1 MKKLMMMAVIL
12 LAGVGS
18 VMAQSDYKRGIFNH
32 VGLNVGAGTEGISVG
47 VAAPVTNFL
56 EVEAGVN
63 IMPSFKLSGDLDVD
77 VNTSSLPQVPVPN
90 VQYPSS
96 ATIHAEGSFD
106 RTTFNV
112 KANLYPFGGG
122 SKFFIAA
129 GLSIGGEKI
138 AEVTGSCDELRDFSN
153 RYLKDNPNLESQF
166 RKAISANLGGYNLE
180 LDENYNLQGDIRC
193 KNVRPYLGLGFGRL
207 VPKNRIG
214 CRFEL
219 GCQFMG
225 KLKVYQNGN
234 EIDINKALE
243 DAGEDD
249 LSKFVKDLK
258 VYPVLKF
265 SLTGESYNIDK
276 EL

>member
-77 VNTSSLPQVPVPN
+77 YDSSSLPQVSGVNYPN
-90 VQYPSS
+90 P
-96 ATIHAEGSFD
+96 ATIHVDGDFS

-138 AEVTGSCDELRDFSN
+138 AEVTGSCDELREISQK
-153 RYLKDNPNLESQF
+153 LPTLEMKDQF
-166 RKAISANLGGYNLE
+166 HQVVVSTANANLGGYKLE
-180 LDENYNLQGDIRC
+180 LDENYNVQGDIRC

-214 CRFEL
+214 CRLEL

-265 SLTGESYNIDK
+265 SLTGRI
-276 EL
+276 L

>member
-77 VNTSSLPQVPVPN
+77 VNTSSLPQVPDF
-90 VQYPSS
+90 QYPTS
-96 ATIHAEGSFD
+96 ATIHAEGAFD

-166 RKAISANLGGYNLE
+166 RKALSANLGGYNLE

-214 CRFEL
+214 
-219 GCQFMG
+219 
-225 KLKVYQNGN
+225 
-234 EIDINKALE
+234 
-243 DAGEDD
+243 
-249 LSKFVKDLK
+249 
-258 VYPVLKF
+258 
-265 SLTGESYNIDK
+265 
-276 EL
+276 

>member
-1 MKKLMMMAVIL
+1 
-12 LAGVGS
+12 
-18 VMAQSDYKRGIFNH
+18 MAQNEYKRGLFNH

-47 VAAPVTNFL
+47 LAAPVTSFF

-63 IMPSFKLSGDLDVD
+63 VMPSFKLSGDLDVD
-77 VNTSSLPQVPVPN
+77 YDYSSLPQVPN
-90 VQYPSS
+90 VQYPTE

-122 SKFFIAA
+122 TKFFIAA

-138 AEVTGSCDELRDFSN
+138 AEVNGSCDKLREISQKLPTQE
-153 RYLKDNPNLESQF
+153 LKDQLRQ
-166 RKAISANLGGYNLE
+166 AVTANLGGYKLE
-180 LDENYNLQGDIRC
+180 LDENYNVQGDIRC
-193 KNVRPYLGLGFGRL
+193 KKVRPYLGLGFGRL

-225 KLKVYQNGN
+225 KLKVYQNDT

-265 SLTGESYNIDK
+265 SLTGRI
-276 EL
+276 L

>member
-1 MKKLMMMAVIL
+1 
-12 LAGVGS
+12 
-18 VMAQSDYKRGIFNH
+18 MAQSDYKRGIFNH

-47 VAAPVTNFL
+47 VAGPVTNFL

-77 VNTSSLPQVPVPN
+77 VNTSSLPQVPN
-90 VQYPSS
+90 VQYPHE

-122 SKFFIAA
+122 TKFFIAA

-138 AEVTGSCDELRDFSN
+138 AEVNGSCDQLREFSQSLPSQE
-153 RYLKDNPNLESQF
+153 LKDQF
-166 RKAISANLGGYNLE
+166 RQAVSANLAGYNLQF
-180 LDENYNLQGDIRC
+180 DENYNVQGDIRC
-193 KNVRPYLGLGFGRL
+193 KKVRPYLGLGFGRL
-207 VPKNRIG
+207 VPKNRLG
-214 CRFEL
+214 MRLEL
-219 GCQFMG
+219 GCQFMD
-225 KLKVYQNGN
+225 KLKVYQNDT

-258 VYPVLKF
+258 VYPILKF
-265 SLTGESYNIDK
+265 SLTGRI
-276 EL
+276 L

>member
-1 MKKLMMMAVIL
+1 MKKLMMVAVIL

-77 VNTSSLPQVPVPN
+77 VKPIPGVSTPTD
-90 VQYPSS
+90 
-96 ATIHAEGSFD
+96 ATIHVDGDFS

-138 AEVTGSCDELRDFSN
+138 AEVTGSCDDLREFSQN
-153 RYLKDNPNLESQF
+153 LPTQELKDQLRQ
-166 RKAISANLGGYNLE
+166 AATANLGGYNLE

-265 SLTGESYNIDK
+265 SLTGRI
-276 EL
+276 L

>member
-63 IMPSFKLSGDLDVD
+63 VMPSFKLSGDLDVD
-77 VNTSSLPQVPVPN
+77 VKPIPGVSTPTD
-90 VQYPSS
+90 
-96 ATIHAEGSFD
+96 ATIHVDGDFS

-138 AEVTGSCDELRDFSN
+138 AEVTGSCDDLRKFSQN
-153 RYLKDNPNLESQF
+153 LPTQELKDQLRQ
-166 RKAISANLGGYNLE
+166 AATANLGGYNLE

-207 VPKNRIG
+207 VPKNRLG
-214 CRFEL
+214 MRLEL

-258 VYPVLKF
+258 VYPVLKLSF
-265 SLTGESYNIDK
+265 TGRI
-276 EL
+276 L

>member
-1 MKKLMMMAVIL
+1 MLFR
-12 LAGVGS
+12 S
-18 VMAQSDYKRGIFNH
+18 
-32 VGLNVGAGTEGISVG
+32 
-47 VAAPVTNFL
+47 
-56 EVEAGVN
+56 
-63 IMPSFKLSGDLDVD
+63 
-77 VNTSSLPQVPVPN
+77 
-90 VQYPSS
+90 
-96 ATIHAEGSFD
+96 
-106 RTTFNV
+106 V

-138 AEVTGSCDELRDFSN
+138 AEVTGSCDELRDFSKDLPSQT
-153 RYLKDNPNLESQF
+153 LKDQF
-166 RKAISANLGGYNLE
+166 RKAVTANLGGYNLE

-265 SLTGESYNIDK
+265 SLTGRI
-276 EL
+276 L

>member
-1 MKKLMMMAVIL
+1 MKKLMMVAVIL
-12 LAGVGS
+12 LTSVGS
-18 VMAQSDYKRGIFNH
+18 VMAQNEYKRGIFNH

-47 VAAPVTNFL
+47 LAAPVTSFF

-63 IMPSFKLSGDLDVD
+63 VMPSFKLSGDLDVD
-77 VNTSSLPQVPVPN
+77 VNTSSLPQVPN
-90 VQYPSS
+90 VQYPPE

-138 AEVTGSCDELRDFSN
+138 AEVNGSCDQLRVISQKLPTQEL
-153 RYLKDNPNLESQF
+153 KEQF
-166 RKAISANLGGYNLE
+166 RQAVTANLGGYKLE

-207 VPKNRIG
+207 VPKNRLG
-214 CRFEL
+214 MRFEL

-225 KLKVYQNGN
+225 KLKVYQNDT

-258 VYPVLKF
+258 VYPVVKF
-265 SLTGESYNIDK
+265 SFIGRIL
-276 EL
+276 

>member
-77 VNTSSLPQVPVPN
+77 VNTSSLPQVPN
-90 VQYPSS
+90 VQYPHE

-122 SKFFIAA
+122 TKFFIAA

-138 AEVTGSCDELRDFSN
+138 AEVNGSCDQLREFSQSLPSQE
-153 RYLKDNPNLESQF
+153 LKDQF
-166 RKAISANLGGYNLE
+166 RQAVSANLAGYNLQF
-180 LDENYNLQGDIRC
+180 DENYNVQGDIRC
-193 KNVRPYLGLGFGRL
+193 KKVRPYLGLGFGRL
-207 VPKNRIG
+207 VPKNRLG
-214 CRFEL
+214 MRLEL
-219 GCQFMG
+219 GCQFMD
-225 KLKVYQNGN
+225 KLKVYQNDT

-243 DAGEDD
+243 DAGDDD

-258 VYPVLKF
+258 IYPVVKF
-265 SLTGESYNIDK
+265 SFTGRI
-276 EL
+276 L

>member
-1 MKKLMMMAVIL
+1 MP
-12 LAGVGS
+12 
-18 VMAQSDYKRGIFNH
+18 QESDI
-32 VGLNVGAGTEGISVG
+32 
-47 VAAPVTNFL
+47 
-56 EVEAGVN
+56 
-63 IMPSFKLSGDLDVD
+63 
-77 VNTSSLPQVPVPN
+77 
-90 VQYPSS
+90 QYPTSG
-96 ATIHAEGSFD
+96 TIHAEGSFD

-138 AEVTGSCDELRDFSN
+138 AEVTGSCDELRKFSEN
-153 RYLKDNPNLESQF
+153 NLHTPELKDQF

-214 CRFEL
+214 CRLEL

-265 SLTGESYNIDK
+265 SLTGRI
-276 EL
+276 L

>member
-1 MKKLMMMAVIL
+1 MKKLMMVAVIL
-12 LAGVGS
+12 LTSVGS

-77 VNTSSLPQVPVPN
+77 INTSSLPQVPN

-122 SKFFIAA
+122 TKFFIAA

-138 AEVTGSCDELRDFSN
+138 AEVNGSCDQLREFSQSLPSQE
-153 RYLKDNPNLESQF
+153 LKDQF
-166 RKAISANLGGYNLE
+166 HEVVLSTANANLGGYNLK

-214 CRFEL
+214 MRFEL

-265 SLTGESYNIDK
+265 SLTGRI
-276 EL
+276 L

>member
-1 MKKLMMMAVIL
+1 
-12 LAGVGS
+12 
-18 VMAQSDYKRGIFNH
+18 MAQKEYKRGFLNH
-32 VGLNVGAGTEGISVG
+32 VGINVGAGTEGISVG
-47 VAAPVTNFL
+47 LAAPVTSFF

-63 IMPSFKLSGDLDVD
+63 VMPSFKLSGDLDVD
-77 VNTSSLPQVPVPN
+77 VNTSSLPQVPG

-138 AEVTGSCDELRDFSN
+138 AEVNGSCDQLREFSQN
-153 RYLKDNPNLESQF
+153 LPSQELKDQF
-166 RKAISANLGGYNLE
+166 RQAVSANLAGYNLQF
-180 LDENYNLQGDIRC
+180 DENYNVQGDIRC
-193 KNVRPYLGLGFGRL
+193 KKVRPYLGLGFGRL
-207 VPKNRIG
+207 VPKNRLG
-214 CRFEL
+214 MRLEL
-219 GCQFMG
+219 GCQFMD
-225 KLKVYQNGN
+225 KLKVYQNDT

-243 DAGEDD
+243 DAGDDD

-258 VYPVLKF
+258 IYPVVKF
-265 SLTGESYNIDK
+265 SFTGRI
-276 EL
+276 L

>member
-1 MKKLMMMAVIL
+1 MKKLMMVAVIL
-12 LAGVGS
+12 LTSVGS
-18 VMAQSDYKRGIFNH
+18 VMAQNEYKRGLFNH

-47 VAAPVTNFL
+47 LAAPVTSFF

-63 IMPSFKLSGDLDVD
+63 VMPSFKLSGDLDVD
-77 VNTSSLPQVPVPN
+77 VNTSSLPQVPG

-138 AEVTGSCDELRDFSN
+138 AEVNGSCDQLREFSQN
-153 RYLKDNPNLESQF
+153 LPSQEVKDQF
-166 RKAISANLGGYNLE
+166 RQAVSANLAGYNLQF
-180 LDENYNLQGDIRC
+180 DENYNVQGDIRC
-193 KNVRPYLGLGFGRL
+193 KKVRPYLGLGFGRL
-207 VPKNRIG
+207 VPKNRLG
-214 CRFEL
+214 MRLEL
-219 GCQFMG
+219 GCQFMD
-225 KLKVYQNGN
+225 KLKVYQNDT

-243 DAGEDD
+243 DAGDDD

-258 VYPVLKF
+258 IYPVVKF
-265 SLTGESYNIDK
+265 SFTGRI
-276 EL
+276 L

>member
-1 MKKLMMMAVIL
+1 MMVAVIL
-12 LAGVGS
+12 LTSVGS
-18 VMAQSDYKRGIFNH
+18 VMAQKEYKRGFLNH
-32 VGLNVGAGTEGISVG
+32 VGINVGAGTEGISVG
-47 VAAPVTNFL
+47 LAAPVTSFFEL
-56 EVEAGVN
+56 EAGVN
-63 IMPSFKLSGDLDVD
+63 VMPSFKLSGDLDVD
-77 VNTSSLPQVPVPN
+77 VNTSSLPQVPN
-90 VQYPSS
+90 VQFPKE

-112 KANLYPFGGG
+112 KANLYPFGAG

-138 AEVTGSCDELRDFSN
+138 AEVSGSCDELRDFSN
-153 RYLKDNPNLESQF
+153 KHLKNNPDLEKQF
-166 RKAISANLGGYNLE
+166 RQTLSANLGGYNLE

-265 SLTGESYNIDK
+265 SLTGRI
-276 EL
+276 L

>member
-1 MKKLMMMAVIL
+1 MKKLMMVAVIL
-12 LAGVGS
+12 LTSVGS
-18 VMAQSDYKRGIFNH
+18 VMAQNEYKRGLFNH

-47 VAAPVTNFL
+47 LAAPVTSFF

-63 IMPSFKLSGDLDVD
+63 VMPSFKLSGDLDVD
-77 VNTSSLPQVPVPN
+77 VNTSSLPQVPN
-90 VQYPSS
+90 VQYPPE

-138 AEVTGSCDELRDFSN
+138 AEVNGSCDQLRVISQKLPTQEL
-153 RYLKDNPNLESQF
+153 KEEF
-166 RKAISANLGGYNLE
+166 RQAVTANLGGYKLE

-207 VPKNRIG
+207 VPKNRLG
-214 CRFEL
+214 MRFEL

-225 KLKVYQNGN
+225 KLKVYQNDT

-258 VYPVLKF
+258 VYPVVKF
-265 SLTGESYNIDK
+265 SFIGRIL
-276 EL
+276 

>member
-1 MKKLMMMAVIL
+1 MKKLMMVAVIL
-12 LAGVGS
+12 LTSVGS
-18 VMAQSDYKRGIFNH
+18 VMAQNEYKRGLFNH

-47 VAAPVTNFL
+47 LAAPVTSFF

-63 IMPSFKLSGDLDVD
+63 VMPSFKLSGDLDVD
-77 VNTSSLPQVPVPN
+77 VNTSSLPQVPN
-90 VQYPSS
+90 VQYPPE

-138 AEVTGSCDELRDFSN
+138 AEVNGSCDQLRVISQKLPTQEL
-153 RYLKDNPNLESQF
+153 KEQF
-166 RKAISANLGGYNLE
+166 RQAVTANLGGYKLE

-207 VPKNRIG
+207 VPKNRLG
-214 CRFEL
+214 MRFEL

-225 KLKVYQNGN
+225 KLKVYQNDT

-243 DAGEDD
+243 DAGDDD

-258 VYPVLKF
+258 IYPVVKF
-265 SLTGESYNIDK
+265 SFTGRI
-276 EL
+276 L

>member
-1 MKKLMMMAVIL
+1 MKKLMMVAVIL
-12 LAGVGS
+12 LTSVGS
-18 VMAQSDYKRGIFNH
+18 VMAQKEYKRGFLNH
-32 VGLNVGAGTEGISVG
+32 VGINVGAGTEGIGVG

-77 VNTSSLPQVPVPN
+77 VSTRGLPPVPVPD
-90 VQYPSS
+90 VQYPAS

-112 KANLYPFGGG
+112 KANLYPFGGS

-153 RYLKDNPNLESQF
+153 KYLKNNQTLEQQF

-214 CRFEL
+214 MRLEL

-225 KLKVYQNGN
+225 KLKVYQNDT

-265 SLTGESYNIDK
+265 SLTGRI
-276 EL
+276 L